1 MLTSRL
7 SSKGQLTVPKK
18 IREIIR
24 VSPGDVVVY
33 EVVEGKVS
41 LKRIEPF
48 DTAFHAALS
57 KTMDE
62 WMTPEDEQAFRDL

>member
-18 IREIIR
+18 IREIIH
-24 VSPGDVVVY
+24 VNPGDVVAY
-33 EVVEGKVS
+33 EVAEGKVS

-48 DTAFHAALS
+48 DAAFHAALS

>member
-24 VSPGDVVVY
+24 VNPGDVVVY
-33 EVVEGKVS
+33 EVMEGKVS

>member
-24 VSPGDVVVY
+24 VNPGDVVVY

>member
-7 SSKGQLTVPKK
+7 SSKGQLTIPKK

-24 VSPGDVVVY
+24 VSPGDVVAY
-33 EVVEGKVS
+33 EVAEGKVS

>member
-7 SSKGQLTVPKK
+7 SSKGQLTIPKK

-24 VSPGDVVVY
+24 VGPGDVVAY
-33 EVVEGKVS
+33 EVAEGKVS

-48 DTAFHAALS
+48 DAAFHAALS